1 MPVDYNQCNCGVR
14 AIIREIHPEDI
25 PELIE
30 ALVSLSFESR
40 MARFFFDKKALSR
53 KELHRL
59 TLPSNK
65 NHLIRVAVV
74 SDGNRD
80 KQIVGFAGC
89 IRVALKAAIADVS
102 VVVSDSWRRCGL
114 GTQLIAELRN
124 AALRVGITHWRADFF
139 ATNLGAAK
147 LLGLAGLEERRED
160 LGSGIVRVTVKLS
173 SSVASRVTPSV
184 A

>member
-1 MPVDYNQCNCGVR
+1 
-14 AIIREIHPEDI
+14 
-25 PELIE
+25 
-30 ALVSLSFESR
+30 
-40 MARFFFDKKALSR
+40 
-53 KELHRL
+53 
-59 TLPSNK
+59 
-65 NHLIRVAVV
+65 
-74 SDGNRD
+74 
-80 KQIVGFAGC
+80 
-89 IRVALKAAIADVS
+89 LKAAIADVS

-114 GTQLIAELRN
+114 GNQLITELRN
-124 AALRVGITHWRADFF
+124 AALRVGITHWRTDFF